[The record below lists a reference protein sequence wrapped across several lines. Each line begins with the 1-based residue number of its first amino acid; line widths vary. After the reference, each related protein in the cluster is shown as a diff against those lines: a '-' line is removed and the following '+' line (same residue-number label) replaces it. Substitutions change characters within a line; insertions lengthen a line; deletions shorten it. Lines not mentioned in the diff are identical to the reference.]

1 MNTEPAGFPSELDRL
16 RAHNAVLRAAARH
29 DNLLQRDAF
38 EELAAALAEHI
49 PLGRLVVV
57 VPERDDQVVYA
68 VSVGASATPAPPF
81 GARYPLPDAAQRR
94 TVMAGAPRICRD
106 TRLGDA
112 VDRITAESG
121 FLSYVALP
129 IRDLQSGES
138 APILAK
144 LVVCCAEV
152 DVAAELPLELLEQ
165 VAALFG
171 SKFRRSLAAARERR
185 LAMILETSGDALL
198 AWSREGKI
206 MDANAAAARLTGR
219 TQAELMGLPLA
230 ELVEDLADVTAASE
244 GGRSVRTRLRG
255 TGRAAG
261 LPVAI
266 TVTSVEHD
274 PVVAA
279 HMLVRDISHFVAAER
294 EAAEYLARLRVLE
307 QQHRTLLDNAP
318 LVIFRLDPES
328 GELLYINRRA
338 EHLLGIAQSFACA
351 HPDCLRA
358 AHADEADR
366 KSFDE
371 ALQAARRGTPLPAYE
386 ARLTRRDVPGAPGA
400 PNVHGPQGVL
410 TASVQIYAL
419 TERERV
425 VGIEGILADISAEH
439 AARLQLVQ
447 TDRLT
452 TLGRLAA
459 SVAHEINNPAAFLML
474 GLEHLARSLD
484 DPEGDDGVASE
495 EGRREAGRLVQ
506 QLSDSLQRIAEIV
519 RDLRLFSGPIR
530 QGLGSVP
537 PADVNRAVQSAL
549 TLTRNQLVDR
559 ARLMVDLEPVPPA
572 RIEQGRLA
580 QVIVNLLVN
589 AAQAIPAEDGREHRI
604 NVITRS
610 RGAEIEI
617 EVTDTGS
624 GIAEEDRTRI
634 WTPFFTTKE
643 AGAGTGL
650 GLSISRDIIERAGGR
665 IEVMSPVFE
674 QAPAGCRGSRFTVR
688 LAVERAA
695 SAPVPSPVKGR
706 VPAVDA
712 PARRKRV
719 LVVEDE
725 VQLAGAL
732 AQQLNAHHDVR
743 VTNTGARALE
753 LLATETFD
761 VVLSDVRM
769 PELSGDALY
778 VQVCERYPRYRNSFI
793 FMTGIGVGTDLG
805 RLQELYRRP
814 ILEKPFPLERL
825 LEAIAAV
832 EPEAA
837 GPQTVEPNS
846 AALST
851 IEPTSP

>member
-1 MNTEPAGFPSELDRL
+1 MNTEHAGFRSELDRL
-16 RAHNAVLRAAARH
+16 RAQNAVLRVAARH
-29 DNLLQRDAF
+29 DDLLQREAF
-38 EELAAALAEHI
+38 EELASALGEHI

-57 VPERDDQVVYA
+57 VPEREDQVVYA
-68 VSVGASATPAPPF
+68 VSVGDSATPAPPF
-81 GARYPLPDAAQRR
+81 GARYPLPDAVNRCTLMEGSA
-94 TVMAGAPRICRD
+94 RICKD
-106 TRLGDA
+106 TRLGDV
-112 VDRITAESG
+112 VDQITARSG

-129 IRDLQSGES
+129 IRDLPIRDLPSGVER
-138 APILAK
+138 APPPVKVVAK
-144 LVVCCAEV
+144 LVVCFAQV
-152 DVAAELPLELLEQ
+152 DVAGHVPLELLEQ

-171 SKFRRSLAAARERR
+171 RKFRRSLAAARERR

-198 AWSREGKI
+198 AWSNEGKI
-206 MDANAAAARLTGR
+206 MDANAAASRLTGLAH
-219 TQAELMGLPLA
+219 AELIGRPLA
-230 ELVEDLADVTAASE
+230 DLVEDLADVSAASE
-244 GGRSVRTRLRG
+244 SGRSLRTRLRG
-255 TGRAAG
+255 CARGAG

-274 PVVAA
+274 PLVAA

-318 LVIFRLDPES
+318 LVIFRLDAES

-338 EHLLGIAQSFACA
+338 EQLLGIAQSFACA
-351 HPDCLRA
+351 HPGCLRE

-366 KSFDE
+366 QSFDE
-371 ALQAARRGTPLPAYE
+371 ALQAARRGRPLPAYE
-386 ARLTRRDVPGAPGA
+386 ARLTRRAGDP
-400 PNVHGPQGVL
+400 L

-447 TDRLT
+447 TDRLR

-474 GLEHLARSLD
+474 GLEHLGRSLD
-484 DPEGDDGVASE
+484 NAQGQDGIGSE
-495 EGRREAGRLVQ
+495 EGRREARQLVQ
-506 QLSDSLQRIAEIV
+506 QLSDALQRIAVIV

-530 QGLGSVP
+530 QRTGSEP

-549 TLTRNQLVDR
+549 TLTRSQLVER

-589 AAQAIPAEDGREHRI
+589 AAQAIPAEESREHRI
-604 NVITRS
+604 NVITRV

-617 EVTDTGS
+617 EVSDTGG
-624 GIAEEDRTRI
+624 GIAAEDLGRI
-634 WTPFFTTKE
+634 WAPFFTTKE
-643 AGAGTGL
+643 TGAGTGL
-650 GLSISRDIIERAGGR
+650 GLSISRDIVERAGGR
-665 IEVMSPVFE
+665 IEVVSPVVE
-674 QAPAGCRGSRFTVR
+674 ESPASRRGSRFTVR
-688 LAVERAA
+688 LAVSRASIAPGKSPVKERAA
-695 SAPVPSPVKGR
+695 AP
-706 VPAVDA
+706 AA

-725 VQLAGAL
+725 VLLAGAL
-732 AQQLNAHHDVR
+732 AQQLSEHHDVR
-743 VTNTGARALE
+743 VTNAGTRALE
-753 LLATETFD
+753 LLATDTFD

-778 VQVCERYPRYRNSFI
+778 VQICARYPRYRDAFI
-793 FMTGIGVGTDLG
+793 FMTGIGIGTDLG
-805 RLQELYRRP
+805 RLQELYHRP
-814 ILEKPFPLERL
+814 ILEKPFPLECL
-825 LEAIAAV
+825 LETIAGV
-832 EPEAA
+832 EPQAA
-837 GPQTVEPNS
+837 SMSSV
-846 AALST
+846 ALST

>member
-1 MNTEPAGFPSELDRL
+1 MTRGFPSELDRL
-16 RAHNAVLRAAARH
+16 RAHNAVLRVAARH
-29 DNLLQRDAF
+29 EDLLQRDAF

-57 VPERDDQVVYA
+57 VPEREDQVVYA
-68 VSVGASATPAPPF
+68 VSVGVSATPIPPF
-81 GARYPLPDAAQRR
+81 GARYPLPGAAQRR
-94 TVMAGAPRICRD
+94 TVMEGSPRICRD

-112 VDRITAESG
+112 LDQVTARAG

-129 IRDLQSGES
+129 IRDVQSGLS
-138 APILAK
+138 PAPIAAK
-144 LVVCCAEV
+144 LVVCFAQV
-152 DVAAELPLELLEQ
+152 DVAAEVPLELLEL
-165 VAALFG
+165 AAGLFG
-171 SKFRRSLAAARERR
+171 NKFRRSLAAARERR
-185 LAMILETSGDALL
+185 LAMILETSGDAML
-198 AWSREGKI
+198 AWSRDGTI
-206 MDANAAAARLTGR
+206 TDVTAAAARLTG
-219 TQAELMGLPLA
+219 QATSELMGRPLA
-230 ELVEDLADVTAASE
+230 DVVEDLAAVTDASE
-244 GGRSVRTRLRG
+244 SGRSLRTRLRSSA
-255 TGRAAG
+255 RAAG
-261 LPVAI
+261 VPVAI

-279 HMLVRDISHFVAAER
+279 HMLVRDISHVVAAER
-294 EAAEYLARLRVLE
+294 EAAEYLARLRALE

-338 EHLLGIAQSFACA
+338 EQLLGIAQSFAGEQ
-351 HPDCLRA
+351 PDCLRA
-358 AHADEADR
+358 AHDEAGR
-366 KSFDE
+366 HSFDQ
-371 ALQAARRGTPLPAYE
+371 ALQAARSGAPLPAYE
-386 ARLTRRDVPGAPGA
+386 ARLTRRGASGTPGSE
-400 PNVHGPQGVL
+400 L
-410 TASVQIYAL
+410 TVSVQIYAL

-425 VGIEGILADISAEH
+425 LGIEGILADVSAEH

-484 DPEGDDGVASE
+484 DAESEGGVGSE
-495 EGRREAGRLVQ
+495 EGRREASQLVQ
-506 QLSDSLQRIAEIV
+506 QLSESLQRIADIV

-530 QGLGSVP
+530 PRSGAEA

-549 TLTRNQLVDR
+549 TLTRSQLVER

-589 AAQAIPAEDGREHRI
+589 AAQAIPAADGREHRI
-604 NVITRS
+604 NVLTRAVA
-610 RGAEIEI
+610 GEIEI
-617 EVTDTGS
+617 EVSDTGS
-624 GIAEEDRTRI
+624 GIAPEDLSRI
-634 WTPFFTTKE
+634 WAPFFTTKQT
-643 AGAGTGL
+643 GIGTGL
-650 GLSISRDIIERAGGR
+650 GLSISRDIVERAGGR
-665 IEVMSPVFE
+665 IEVVSPVA
-674 QAPAGCRGSRFTVR
+674 QDPADGRRGSRFIVH
-688 LAVERAA
+688 LALAPAA
-695 SAPVPSPVKGR
+695 PAPPRPRPSSL
-706 VPAVDA
+706 AAAA

-725 VQLAGAL
+725 VLLASAL
-732 AQQLNAHHDVR
+732 AQQLREHHDVR

-753 LLATETFD
+753 LLAADTFD

-778 VQVCERYPRYRNSFI
+778 VQVCARYPRYRNAFI
-793 FMTGIGVGTDLG
+793 FMTGIGFGTDLG
-805 RLQELYRRP
+805 RLQELYHRP

-825 LEAIAAV
+825 LETIAGV
-832 EPEAA
+832 EAQP
-837 GPQTVEPNS
+837 PPS
-846 AALST
+846 SPALCT

>member
-1 MNTEPAGFPSELDRL
+1 VSSDPAGFASELDRL

-29 DNLLQRDAF
+29 DDLLQRDAF

-49 PLGRLVVV
+49 PLGRLLVV
-57 VPERDDQVVYA
+57 VPEREDQVVYA
-68 VSVGASATPAPPF
+68 LSLGASSTPAPPF
-81 GARYPLPDAAQRR
+81 GARYPLPDVAQRG
-94 TVMAGAPRICRD
+94 TVMAGGPRICRD

-112 VDRITAESG
+112 VDRITAQSG

-129 IRDLQSGES
+129 IRDPQSEDS
-138 APILAK
+138 VAILAK
-144 LVVCCAEV
+144 LVVCFAEI
-152 DVAAELPLELLEQ
+152 DVAAQVPLELLEQ

-206 MDANAAAARLTGR
+206 TDANAAAARLTGR
-219 TQAELMGLPLA
+219 ARAELIGLPLA
-230 ELVEDLADVTAASE
+230 ELVEDLADVSAASE
-244 GGRSVRTRLRG
+244 GGRSVRARLRS
-255 TGRAAG
+255 TGGAVG
-261 LPVAI
+261 LPVAV

-294 EAAEYLARLRVLE
+294 EAAEYLARLCLLE

-318 LVIFRLDPES
+318 LVIFRLDAES

-338 EHLLGIAQSFACA
+338 EQLLGIAQSFACA

-366 KSFDE
+366 QSFDD
-371 ALQAARRGTPLPAYE
+371 ALQAARRGAPLPAYE
-386 ARLTRRDVPGAPGA
+386 ANLTRQGA
-400 PNVHGPQGVL
+400 QGVL

-425 VGIEGILADISAEH
+425 VGIEGILVDISAEH

-474 GLEHLARSLD
+474 GLEHLARSLA
-484 DPEGDDGVASE
+484 DPEGEDGVASE
-495 EGRREAGRLVQ
+495 AGRREAGKLVQ
-506 QLSDSLQRIAEIV
+506 QLSDSLQRIADIV

-530 QGLGSVP
+530 QGTGSAP

-589 AAQAIPAEDGREHRI
+589 AAQAIPAEGGREHHI
-604 NVITRS
+604 NVITRT

-617 EVTDTGS
+617 EVSDTGT
-624 GIAEEDRTRI
+624 GIAPEELTRI
-634 WTPFFTTKE
+634 WAPFFTTKE
-643 AGAGTGL
+643 AGVGTGL
-650 GLSISRDIIERAGGR
+650 GLSISRDIVERAGGR
-665 IEVMSPVFE
+665 IEVVSPVFE
-674 QAPAGCRGSRFTVR
+674 PAPGGCSGSRFTVR
-688 LAVERAA
+688 LAVDRA
-695 SAPVPSPVKGR
+695 SLAPGKSPVKGR
-706 VPAVDA
+706 VPALDA
-712 PARRKRV
+712 PARRRRV

-732 AQQLNAHHDVR
+732 AQQLSTHHDVR
-743 VTNTGARALE
+743 VTNAGARAIE
-753 LLATETFD
+753 LLASDTFD

-825 LEAIAAV
+825 LEEIAAV
-832 EPEAA
+832 EPQPIE
-837 GPQTVEPNS
+837 PQPIEPQPIEPNS
-846 AALST
+846 AALPT

>member
-1 MNTEPAGFPSELDRL
+1 VNNEHAGFRSELDCL
-16 RAHNAVLRAAARH
+16 RAHNAVLRVAARH
-29 DNLLQRDAF
+29 DDLLQREAF
-38 EELAAALAEHI
+38 EELAAALGEHI

-57 VPERDDQVVYA
+57 VPEQEDQVVYA
-68 VSVGASATPAPPF
+68 VSVGDAATPAPSF
-81 GARYPLPDAAQRR
+81 AARYPLPDASNRL
-94 TVMAGAPRICRD
+94 TVMQGSPRICKD

-112 VDRITAESG
+112 VDLITARSG

-129 IRDLQSGES
+129 IWDLQSGADP
-138 APILAK
+138 APIVAK
-144 LVVCCAEV
+144 LVVCFAQV
-152 DVAAELPLELLEQ
+152 DVAGEVSLELLEQ

-171 SKFRRSLAAARERR
+171 RKFGRSLAAARERR
-185 LAMILETSGDALL
+185 LAMILETSGDAML

-206 MDANAAAARLTGR
+206 MDANAAASRLTGLAH
-219 TQAELMGLPLA
+219 AELMGRPLA
-230 ELVEDLADVTAASE
+230 DLVEDLADLSAASE
-244 GGRSVRTRLRG
+244 SGRSLRTRLRG
-255 TGRAAG
+255 LARAAG

-279 HMLVRDISHFVAAER
+279 HMLVRDVSHVVAAER

-318 LVIFRLDPES
+318 LVIFRLEPES

-338 EHLLGIAQSFACA
+338 EQLLGIAQSFACE

-366 KSFDE
+366 QSFDQ
-371 ALQAARRGTPLPAYE
+371 ALNAARRGAPLSAYE
-386 ARLTRRDVPGAPGA
+386 ARLTRRQVPGMPAAPG
-400 PNVHGPQGVL
+400 NDL

-484 DPEGDDGVASE
+484 DPEGEDGVASE
-495 EGRREAGRLVQ
+495 AGRREAGKLVQ
-506 QLSDSLQRIAEIV
+506 QLSDSLQRIADIV

-530 QGLGSVP
+530 QRSGSEP

-549 TLTRNQLVDR
+549 TLTRSQLVDR

-572 RIEQGRLA
+572 RIAQGRLA
-580 QVIVNLLVN
+580 QVLVNLLVN
-589 AAQAIPAEDGREHRI
+589 AAQAIPAEDNREHRI
-604 NVITRS
+604 NVITRA
-610 RGAEIEI
+610 RAAEIEI
-617 EVTDTGS
+617 EVSDTGT
-624 GIAEEDRTRI
+624 GIAAEDLARI
-634 WTPFFTTKE
+634 WAPFFTTKE
-643 AGAGTGL
+643 TGVGTGL
-650 GLSISRDIIERAGGR
+650 GLSISRDIVERAGGR
-665 IEVMSPVFE
+665 IEVISPVFE
-674 QAPAGCRGSRFTVR
+674 EPAAKRGGSRFTVH
-688 LAVERAA
+688 LAAA
-695 SAPVPSPVKGR
+695 SGSIAPSRTRTAPP
-706 VPAVDA
+706 A
-712 PARRKRV
+712 PATPVRRKRV

-725 VQLAGAL
+725 VLLASAL
-732 AQQLNAHHDVR
+732 AQQLSEYHDVR

-753 LLATETFD
+753 LLATDSFD

-769 PELSGDALY
+769 PELPGDALY
-778 VQVCERYPRYRNSFI
+778 VQVCSRYPRYRNAFI
-793 FMTGIGVGTDLG
+793 FMTGIGLGTDLG

-814 ILEKPFPLERL
+814 ILEKPFALARL
-825 LEAIAAV
+825 LETIAGV
-832 EPEAA
+832 ESQAA
-837 GPQTVEPNS
+837 SPNS